1 MSKFDNMNLKEE
13 SNLILRVTE
22 YAIKHNSFELDQL
35 ISDLK
40 LEKGDSDFIKNSLVS
55 KSSIA
60 DNPNHIL
67 VVGDTDIIQTETRNE
82 TGGVNYSELRKP
94 YRLLPT
100 AFYNY
105 VDYLE
110 IKEARR
116 QASEAKRQAS
126 LAIQLTLFAIIIS
139 LVIGLGQ
146 VFLQVV
152 ELILPQ

>member
-1 MSKFDNMNLKEE
+1 MNLTGE
-13 SNLILRVTE
+13 SNLILRITE
-22 YAIKHNSFELDQL
+22 YAIKHNSFDLAQL
-35 ISDLK
+35 ITDLQ
-40 LEKGDSDFIKNSLVS
+40 LGQDDSEFIKNSLVS
-55 KSSIA
+55 KSTIA

-67 VVGDTDIIQTETRNE
+67 VVGNADITLTEKENATE
-82 TGGVNYSELRKP
+82 GTNYSELRKP

-116 QASEAKRQAS
+116 QASEAKQQAN

-139 LVIGLGQ
+139 VVIGLGQ
-146 VFLQVV
+146 IFLQVA
-152 ELILPQ
+152 ELISSK